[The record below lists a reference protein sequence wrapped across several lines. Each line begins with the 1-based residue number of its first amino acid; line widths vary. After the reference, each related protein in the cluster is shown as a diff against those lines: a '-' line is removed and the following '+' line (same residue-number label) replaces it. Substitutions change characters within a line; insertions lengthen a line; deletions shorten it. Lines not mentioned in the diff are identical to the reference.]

1 MYDLLSSSIA
11 TIMSLGATSAFGLY
25 VESRLAL
32 E

>member
-1 MYDLLSSSIA
+1 MYDLMSSMIA
-11 TIMSLGATSAFGLY
+11 TIMSLVATSAYGLY